1 MKKKYLFISFIF
13 LVFFNSSC
21 SNFDKK
27 TFSTQV
33 DSFLLESNFQG
44 AVLISKGK
52 KVLFSKGYGLCDY
65 KDEKSPKIT
74 ENTIFE
80 VGSLTKQITASAIL
94 QLENRKKLS
103 TNDKLSKYFPD
114 YKYGEQITLEM
125 LLNMRS
131 GLTDCINNSEEFFPR
146 NIHLQIE
153 KCQLQN
159 KPIEND
165 IILKYLNDA
174 PLFAKP
180 DSTYFY
186 CNTNYF
192 LLAKIVEKVSGL
204 SFSDYVQKNIF
215 KKCKM
220 THSNFEFQQTDT
232 KGYDYNGKYYSIPES
247 LSFGCGNLNSSTS
260 DLFKWNKA
268 FFGGKIIPK
277 KSLKK
282 IINSSS
288 YTSGFYKKQDMLFH
302 GGTTNVF
309 NSYNAYYLNSKLSII
324 VLTNQPINKTNSTF
338 VAGKLYK
345 IYQNLY

>member
-1 MKKKYLFISFIF
+1 MKKKYFFIIFIF

-27 TFSTQV
+27 TFSSQV

-44 AVLISKGK
+44 AVLIAKGNK
-52 KVLFSKGYGLCDY
+52 ILFSKGYGFCDC
-65 KDEKSPKIT
+65 KDEKSPEIT
-74 ENTIFE
+74 ENSIFE
-80 VGSLTKQITASAIL
+80 VGSLTKQITAAAIL
-94 QLENRKKLS
+94 QLENQKKLS
-103 TNDKLSKYFPD
+103 VNDKLSKYFPD

-131 GLTDCINNSEEFFPR
+131 GLTDCINNADEFFPKKVYWE
-146 NIHLQIE
+146 IE
-153 KCQLQN
+153 NHQLQN
-159 KPIEND
+159 KPVDDD

-174 PLFAKP
+174 PILAKP

-186 CNTNYF
+186 CNTNYI
-192 LLAKIVEKVSGL
+192 LLAKIIEQVSGL
-204 SFSDYVQKNIF
+204 SFEDYIQKNIF

-220 THSNFEFQQTDT
+220 NHSNLEFQKTDT
-232 KGYDYNGKYYSIPES
+232 KGYDYKGRYYSIPES
-247 LSFGCGNLNSSTS
+247 LALGCGNLNSSTS

-268 FFGGKIIPK
+268 FFCGKIIPK

-288 YTSGFYKKQDMLFH
+288 YTSGFYKKQNMLFH

-309 NSYNAYYLNSKLSII
+309 NSYNAYYLDSKLSII
-324 VLTNQPINKTNSTF
+324 VLTNQPINVSNATF
-338 VAGKLYK
+338 VAGKIYK